1 MVFVSRINNYQLNRP
16 FLLGKVYKKKQS
28 ELVPHDH
35 DLHPFNNSIQILL
48 MGANASSKNV
58 KVLMTGI
65 ESSGKTTLLYR
76 MKLKQKASEF
86 TQTTGFNF
94 EQIEVPGATTQ
105 LAIWDLA
112 GTAERQRFWRF
123 FYEAV
128 RVDVLLFVINL
139 DQKKGLGESAKLY
152 RFLRNEE
159 RLRQALKIIV
169 LNSDDENKDE
179 HSKSTQ
185 EDVENALGIVKE
197 NPHERV
203 LKINALTGIGLD
215 SFFQAVQEYYC

>member
-1 MVFVSRINNYQLNRP
+1 MTKSVWRP
-16 FLLGKVYKKKQS
+16 FLLGKVYKNKNNS
-28 ELVPHDH
+28 IHLIDTTTTSI
-35 DLHPFNNSIQILL
+35 LYNNSIQILL